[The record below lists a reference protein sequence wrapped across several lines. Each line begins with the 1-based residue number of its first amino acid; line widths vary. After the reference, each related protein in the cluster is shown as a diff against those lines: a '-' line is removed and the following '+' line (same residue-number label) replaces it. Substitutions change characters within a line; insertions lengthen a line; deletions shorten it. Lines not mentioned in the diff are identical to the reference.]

1 MVLMFCLLHLLCS
14 LTVKSFLFFLLKKLL
29 FLDSFWCLESVHLCE
44 IRNNVHHPIGYF
56 QDPSKFSELQ
66 IQAYLKTVAFRREI
80 NEVQKAAVGGGV
92 GGLQTSRIASESNR
106 EYIFSSSF
114 SGDKQ

>member
-1 MVLMFCLLHLLCS
+1 MLR
-14 LTVKSFLFFLLKKLL
+14 KLL
-29 FLDSFWCLESVHLCE
+29 FLDANWGLNSVHLSE
-44 IRNNVHHPIGYF
+44 LRINARHPIGYF

-66 IQAYLKTVAFRREI
+66 IQSYLKTVAFRREI

-92 GGLQTSRIASESNR
+92 GGIQTSRIASEANR